1 MVDITLPSIEL
12 DKRPLRWL
20 FLDLNAYF
28 ASVEQQNDPSLRGK
42 PIAVAPFESDAT
54 CAIAASYE
62 AKRFGIKTGT
72 NIGDAKRMCPELLVI
87 NATPPMYVAYHKRI
101 IEVAETV
108 LHVDKVCSID
118 EMRCRLLGEEK
129 ERENARQI
137 ALRMK
142 DAIREGVGE
151 CMTCSVGLAPNS
163 FLAKLA
169 TDMQKPDGLVIL
181 EAHEIEEK
189 TKNLKITEFCG
200 INRRMQARLN
210 ARGVFTVP
218 DMYALDRQGLR
229 AAFGSVIGE
238 RWWYLLRGYEL
249 ELQEESQ
256 KTLGHSHVLSPDK
269 RTDSGCREVLL
280 RLMQKASARL
290 RANGLVSSGLGVYI
304 SAFEKS
310 WHAHTSMDA
319 TNDTIKL
326 NAELLRLWE
335 GRDYSKP
342 RNVGIVFTNLKAAN
356 QVTPSLFDQEVD
368 RGKVNVAVD
377 EMNNKF
383 GKNSVYLA
391 AVHNAKDSASEK
403 IAFNKTWLFSE
414 GKGDNEWPDTFRGHP
429 PKESTEETPTQG
441 ESIQWTEESWED
453 LWVG

>member
-1 MVDITLPSIEL
+1 MVDVHLPSIEL

-42 PIAVAPFESDAT
+42 PIAVAPFDSDST

-62 AKRFGIKTGT
+62 AKRYGIKTGT
-72 NIGDAKRMCPELLVI
+72 NIGDARRMCPDLLVI
-87 NATPPMYVAYHKRI
+87 NATPPMYVAYHRRI
-101 IEVAETV
+101 IEVAESV

-129 ERENARQI
+129 EPEQATKI
-137 ALRMK
+137 AYRMK

-151 CMTCSVGLAPNS
+151 CMTCSIGLAPNS

-169 TDMQKPDGLVIL
+169 TDMQKPDGLVML
-181 EAHEIEEK
+181 QAHEIEAK
-189 TKNLKITEFCG
+189 TRELKLTDFCG

-218 DMYALDRQGLR
+218 DLYALDRQGLR
-229 AAFGSVIGE
+229 AAFGSIVGE

-249 ELQEESQ
+249 ELAEESQ

-290 RANGLVSSGLGVYI
+290 RANGLVARGLGVYV

-310 WHAHTSMDA
+310 WHAHSTIDA

-326 NAELLRLWE
+326 NAEMLRLWE

-342 RNVGIVFTNLKAAN
+342 RNVGLVFNHLQKASEI
-356 QVTPSLFDQEVD
+356 TPSLFDQEVD
-368 RGKVNVAVD
+368 RTKVNEAVD
-377 EMNNKF
+377 EMNQRF

-391 AVHNAKDSASEK
+391 AVHNAKDTASEK

-429 PKESTEETPTQG
+429 PKETAEEPVTSG
-441 ESIQWTEESWED
+441 ESINWVEESWED
-453 LWVG
+453 LWIG